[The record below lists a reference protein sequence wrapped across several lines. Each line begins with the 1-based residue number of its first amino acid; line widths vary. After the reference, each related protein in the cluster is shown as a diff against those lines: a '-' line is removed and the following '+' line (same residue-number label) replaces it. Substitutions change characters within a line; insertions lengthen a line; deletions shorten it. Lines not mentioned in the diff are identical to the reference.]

1 MYYRPKT
8 CRLGKSECSYSKT
21 SSTIRKAFLF
31 LALFLSSV
39 LLKGSGEVSNPNSDA
54 LQSDSVSGV
63 YFLYGTIIEYRYDFP
78 WPQWGGE
85 KVIVDTD
92 TTTISFLTT
101 LRMVE
106 EKQDTIQFFGLP
118 GANAS
123 RNSVLPVKCE
133 NPSFCAYANFEMG
146 SLQIDYRTPAGEFSG
161 TGWLDG
167 EILTLDT
174 YFEYREIGIDY
185 ALKGKKIDEGEL

>member
-1 MYYRPKT
+1 MDK
-8 CRLGKSECSYSKT
+8 RLVLI
-21 SSTIRKAFLF
+21 TIFFCPILF
-31 LALFLSSV
+31 EGPGNLP
-39 LLKGSGEVSNPNSDA
+39 NPNLDT
-54 LQSDSVSGV
+54 LQTEPVSGV
-63 YFLYGTIIEYRYDFP
+63 YFLQGTIIEYTYDFP

-85 KVIVDTD
+85 KVILDTD

-101 LRMVE
+101 IRMVE
-106 EKQDTIQFFGLP
+106 EKRDTVQFFGLP

-123 RNSVLPVKCE
+123 RNSILPVECE
-133 NPSFCAYANFEMG
+133 NPSFCGYANFEMG

-174 YFEYREIGIDY
+174 YFEYREIGIEY
-185 ALKGKKIDEGEL
+185 KLQGKKIDEEEL